1 LPPREPE
8 SDVPEVPPSLRF
20 QAPPKARAGNA
31 PEEERY
37 FGPIPSQRGIEVSEI
52 LEHEKI
58 VERFEEIA
66 ILLMQAM
73 EGARKEM
80 TALGKILG
88 AANASST
95 ALRSSIARE
104 LSQRERQ
111 VLNLVIEGLTN
122 KEIAIKLTL
131 CTNTVKSHVHTILSK
146 TGISSRLKLAAFVQE
161 ERKEKA

>member
-1 LPPREPE
+1 M
-8 SDVPEVPPSLRF
+8 
-20 QAPPKARAGNA
+20 
-31 PEEERY
+31 
-37 FGPIPSQRGIEVSEI
+37 SEI